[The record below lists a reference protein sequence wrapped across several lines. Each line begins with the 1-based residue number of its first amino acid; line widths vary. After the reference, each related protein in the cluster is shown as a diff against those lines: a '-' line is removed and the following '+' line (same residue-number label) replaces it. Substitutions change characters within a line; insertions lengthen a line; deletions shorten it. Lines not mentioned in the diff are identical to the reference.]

1 MFFGALYSGMMLAGT
16 ATPRY
21 SLVVLPRGRACLK
34 VPCPTEVPCHTE
46 HAIGREG
53 FVAGTETLDQHQNRR
68 GIPGSTPKPPS
79 SPEVMKSLPQGP
91 STAFPF
97 SV

>member
-1 MFFGALYSGMMLAGT
+1 MMLAGT
-16 ATPRY
+16 ATLQY
-21 SLVVLPRGRACLK
+21 SLVVLPRGCARLK

-46 HAIGREG
+46 NAVGSEG
-53 FVAGTETLDQHQNRR
+53 IAAGTETLDQHQNRR

-79 SPEVMKSLPQGP
+79 SPEVMKSLPQGS

-97 SV
+97 PV